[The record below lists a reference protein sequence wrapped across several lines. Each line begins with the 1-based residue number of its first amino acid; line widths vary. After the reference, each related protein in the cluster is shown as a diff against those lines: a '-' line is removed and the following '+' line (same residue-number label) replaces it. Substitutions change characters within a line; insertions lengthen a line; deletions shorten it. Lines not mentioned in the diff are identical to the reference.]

1 MRIGHWCVIGVTAS
15 SAIGCGGSQL
25 PPREVAETRAAMRA
39 AGEVGANEVPRGELH
54 LRLAQD
60 QLALAER
67 YIADD
72 EEVLAREAL
81 WRARQD
87 AELALALAKEQA
99 AIDAA
104 QEARRRVQQLQSA
117 AGTGTPTEPP
127 SEKR

>member
-1 MRIGHWCVIGVTAS
+1 MRIRDWCVVVITAS
-15 SAIGCGGSQL
+15 AAFGCAGAQL
-25 PPREVAETRAAMRA
+25 PPQEVAETRAAMRA

-67 YIADD
+67 YIAED

-81 WRARQD
+81 SRARQD

-104 QEARRRVQQLQSA
+104 KEARRRVRQLESA
-117 AGTGTPTEPP
+117 AGTGAPAVPP
-127 SEKR
+127 EKR

>member
-1 MRIGHWCVIGVTAS
+1 MRIRHWFVIGITAS
-15 SAIGCGGSQL
+15 AAFGCAGSRL
-25 PPREVAETRAAMRA
+25 PAQEVAETRAAMRA
-39 AGEVGANEVPRGELH
+39 AGEIGAGEVPRGELH

-67 YIADD
+67 YIAED

-81 WRARQD
+81 SRARQD

-104 QEARRRVQQLQSA
+104 KEARRRVQQLQSA
-117 AGTGTPTEPP
+117 AGTGTPTEP
-127 SEKR
+127 SDKR